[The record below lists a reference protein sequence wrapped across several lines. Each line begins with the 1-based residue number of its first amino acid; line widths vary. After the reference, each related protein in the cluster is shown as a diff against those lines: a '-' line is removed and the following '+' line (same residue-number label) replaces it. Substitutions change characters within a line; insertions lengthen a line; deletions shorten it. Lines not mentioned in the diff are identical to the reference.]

1 MFDYLRAQASI
12 PESSCHSFGCHHWQ
26 ASQEYP
32 YKSNVFFGRK
42 LGIQK
47 RDGGITILKV
57 TSQKIFNFTNDGF
70 SMQCDYEREVS

>member
-32 YKSNVFFGRK
+32 YKSNVF
-42 LGIQK
+42 LGGNWEFK
-47 RDGGITILKV
+47 KGTILKV